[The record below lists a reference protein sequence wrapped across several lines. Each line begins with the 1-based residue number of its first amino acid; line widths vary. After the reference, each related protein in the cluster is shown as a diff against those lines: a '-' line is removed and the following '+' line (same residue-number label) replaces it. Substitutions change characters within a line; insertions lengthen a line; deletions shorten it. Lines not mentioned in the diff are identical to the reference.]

1 MEQRIE
7 KRKTENIFTSP
18 LRKILVFC
26 PAGINTDFLALNY
39 IYGQKTLIAS
49 C

>member
-1 MEQRIE
+1 MEQISE

-39 IYGQKTLIAS
+39 IYGEKTLIAS